1 MRVLIAGA
9 GGTIGRPLL
18 GRLVA
23 AGAEVTGLTR
33 TRASAAAIA
42 AFGARPVVADALDP
56 TQLAGAV
63 REARPEVV
71 VHLLTALPKHGP
83 VRGRDLKA
91 TNRLREEGTANLIAA
106 CKAAGV
112 ERLVA
117 ESIVFAY
124 GFGEIGEPVSDEPA
138 REVVSS
144 WALARAQEAVLSL
157 ERQVLDAA
165 AAGAF
170 VGVVARLG
178 TLYGAAVPSSEFM
191 LTMLRR
197 RLMGLPGGG
206 HGVLPWIEISD
217 AVAAIAR
224 ALETGG
230 GSYNIVDDEPVTVRA
245 FVEELARVFA
255 TPKPYPLPYW
265 LGRLT
270 MPLGAHL
277 LDCTVLRP
285 SNAKAKEELAWSPTY
300 PGYRD
305 GIRHWAG
312 PAAGRPQAN

>member
-1 MRVLIAGA
+1 MRILIAGA

-23 AGAEVTGLTR
+23 GGEEVTGLTR
-33 TRASAAAIA
+33 TRTSADAIA
-42 AFGARPVVADALDP
+42 ALGARPVVADALDP
-56 TQLAGAV
+56 RQLAEAV
-63 REARPEVV
+63 REARPEAV

-106 CKAAGV
+106 CKSAGV

-124 GFGEIGEPVSDEPA
+124 GFSDIGEPVGDEPA
-138 REVVSS
+138 PEVVSS
-144 WALARAQEAVLSL
+144 RALARAQAAVLSL
-157 ERQVLDAA
+157 ERQVLDAS
-165 AAGAF
+165 AAGAL

-178 TLYGAAVPSSEFM
+178 TLYGPAVPSSEFM
-191 LTMLRR
+191 LSMLRR
-197 RLMGLPGGG
+197 RLMALPGGG

-224 ALETGG
+224 ALETGR
-230 GSYNIVDDEPVTVRA
+230 GSYNVVDDEPVTVRA
-245 FVEELARVFA
+245 FVEELARLFG
-255 TPKPYPLPYW
+255 TPKPYALPYW

-277 LDCTVLRP
+277 LDRTVLRP
-285 SNAKAKEELAWSPTY
+285 PNAKAKEELAWSPTY
-300 PGYRD
+300 RSYRD
-305 GIRHWAG
+305 GIRHWAK
-312 PAAGRPQAN
+312 PAAGRPQPK